1 MRMIRRFFK
10 ESLIYAA
17 SNILARG
24 ISFVL
29 VPFYTRVFSPAD
41 YGMIDILAVVGALV
55 NVMIV
60 VEITQGVARFFTAA
74 QGQRDRVGYAAT
86 ALWFTIAVYS
96 VFFIAAAVCS
106 ARLSAWILESDQQQA
121 VFLVAIA
128 SMWAGGIYYVLQSQL
143 RWQLQP
149 RRYAIVSI
157 FSTLV
162 TTAGSVVLV
171 FAFDF
176 GVSGVFWG
184 SFAGSMAGGA
194 LAYYYC
200 RINLDRVFD
209 PAKLRQMLAFTLP
222 LAVSSVAAVAT
233 TYADRVIIKE
243 LMGLDDLGLYGI
255 AQRFA
260 LLMGLVLIGFQ
271 GSLTPLVTKYQ
282 LEPETPLQL
291 AGILR
296 YFLALALPLNLALCI
311 YARELVL
318 LLTPPPYHA
327 AFTLIPLLATSA
339 LLAGMYVFAPG
350 LWLAKKTGLTMKINL
365 FTALLNIVLTIALVR
380 TMGLAGAAI
389 GTLLSAIAA
398 FSLYMFFNQ
407 KYYPIPVKWGRIA
420 WSVITFVIT
429 GYLASLLQL
438 SLFAGITVKFIV
450 LMTGT
455 LLIWLTLLRIDEVK
469 QLARTARSLRSR
481 S

>member
-1 MRMIRRFFK
+1 MIRQFFK
-10 ESLIYAA
+10 ESLIYAGSSA
-17 SNILARG
+17 LARG

-41 YGMIDILAVVGALV
+41 FGMIDILAVVGGLV
-55 NVMIV
+55 NVVIV

-74 QGQRDRVGYAAT
+74 QSQRDRVGYAAT
-86 ALWFTIAVYS
+86 ALWFTLAVYS
-96 VFFIAAAVCS
+96 AFFVAAAIFS
-106 ARLSAWILESDQQQA
+106 AQLSAWILESEQQQP

-128 SMWAGGIYYVLQSQL
+128 SMWAGGIYYLLQSQL

-171 FAFDF
+171 FGLEF

-184 SFAGSMAGGA
+184 SFAGSIAGGT

-200 RINLDRVFD
+200 HVNLGSVFD
-209 PAKLRQMLAFTLP
+209 PVKLRRMLAFTLP
-222 LAVSSVAAVAT
+222 LAISSVAAVAT

-260 LLMGLVLIGFQ
+260 SLMGLVLIGFQ

-282 LEPETPLQL
+282 LEPDTPLQL
-291 AGILR
+291 ARIFR

-311 YARELVL
+311 YARELVI
-318 LLTPPPYHA
+318 LLTAPPYHA
-327 AFTLIPLLATSA
+327 AYTLIPLLATSS

-350 LWLAKKTGLTMKINL
+350 LWLAKKTGFTMKINL
-365 FTALLNIVLTIALVR
+365 FTALLNIALVVCLVPA
-380 TMGLAGAAI
+380 MGLAGAAM
-389 GTLLSAIAA
+389 GTLLSAIVA

-420 WSVITFVIT
+420 LSVITFVIT

-438 SLFAGITVKFIV
+438 SLLTGITVKFIL

-455 LLIWLTLLRIDEVK
+455 LLIWLTLLQIDEVK